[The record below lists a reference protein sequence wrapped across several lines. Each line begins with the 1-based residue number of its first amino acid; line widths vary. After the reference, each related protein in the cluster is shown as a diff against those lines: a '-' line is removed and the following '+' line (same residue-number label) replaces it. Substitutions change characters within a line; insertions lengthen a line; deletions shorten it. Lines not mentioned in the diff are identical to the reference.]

1 MDYSGTFI
9 GLHARASVMIT
20 QIHQLAIWILIRT
33 NISIAVI
40 LHMYLRLQN
49 HRISHLSCFYGC
61 KIIAYH
67 TYPVF
72 MAAKS
77 SHITHILF
85 LWLQNHRISH
95 ISWFNGCKIIAYHT
109 YPYLMLSNKGISV
122 SDLLPHHIHPE
133 LPSQQW
139 HQYASVCLSDLV
151 EKRISTY
158 YYTTTHMEIPSWL
171 SHTEDE
177 VLKLSLSQKKVMI
190 VEHIV
195 FLSFLR
201 QNDKMSKI
209 ILNWRKYDE
218 D

>member
-1 MDYSGTFI
+1 MAAKSS
-9 GLHARASVMIT
+9 HIT
-20 QIHQLAIWILIRT
+20 HILF
-33 NISIAVI
+33 
-40 LHMYLRLQN
+40 LWPQN
-49 HRISHLSCFYGC
+49 HRISHISCFCGC

-72 MAAKS
+72 VVAKSSHITHILFLWLQNHRISHISCFVIAKS

-95 ISWFNGCKIIAYHT
+95 ISWFNGCKTIAYHT